1 MLSQLHIIL
10 TYSCNKECD
19 HCFVYSSPEAKGT
32 FTSKQLENV
41 IEETKKIDSIE
52 WLYFEGGE
60 PFLFFPILI
69 DAIKLAKKNGFR
81 VGIVSNGYWA
91 TSEENALFYMKILKE
106 LKIDDLSISDD
117 CFHIN
122 LDDEHPGPI
131 LEKVAEYLYLP
142 YQVLELRKV
151 DSPPSGESNDYN
163 KGEPITGGD
172 IRFTGRAADKLTENM
187 PVKESSN
194 YNKCTKEELVNP
206 MRVHLDPYGYVH
218 ICQGITIGNMW
229 EKPLS
234 EIISDYDPYTHSIVS
249 RLLKGGPLE
258 LAKHYGIHYKEQ
270 FVDGC
275 HMCYTIRKD
284 LRSYHPEFLQPN
296 QIYND

>member
-32 FTSKQLENV
+32 FTSIQLENV
-41 IEETKKIDSIE
+41 IEEAKKIGSIE
-52 WLYFEGGE
+52 WIYFEGGE

-69 DAIKLAKKNGFR
+69 EAIKKAKMNGFK

-91 TSEENALFYMKILKE
+91 TSEENTLFYLKILKD

-122 LDDEHPGPI
+122 LDEEEHPGPI
-131 LEKVAEYLYLP
+131 LEKVANDLQLP
-142 YQVLELRKV
+142 FQVLALREV
-151 DSPPSGESNDYN
+151 NSPNIVSAE
-163 KGEPITGGD
+163 GD
-172 IRFTGRAADKLTENM
+172 IRFTGRADKLTEGLPIKKSGGFNRCS
-187 PVKESSN
+187 KE
-194 YNKCTKEELVNP
+194 KLEDPE
-206 MRVHLDPYGYVH
+206 RVHLDPYGYVH
-218 ICQGITIGNMW
+218 VCQGITIGNFQ
-229 EKPLS
+229 EQPLS
-234 EIISDYDPYTHSIVS
+234 KIISNYDPYTHSIVS
-249 RLLKGGPLE
+249 MLLKGGPLE
-258 LAKHYGIHYKEQ
+258 LANHYALSYKEK

-275 HMCYTIRKD
+275 HMCYEIRRD